1 MKRILLIVLL
11 AVLFS
16 QSGTAAVG
24 GPTPTFT
31 ALSVPGSMT
40 PGDVIIVNSTTT
52 LQGGGFPLLGDVTF
66 LKISENMTL
75 GPASD
80 GSVTSA
86 TLPVIKFTPYDNFNL
101 LAIGLPIKNIT
112 DIAALSV
119 SWSIYDDLNA
129 SALIEGQINKN
140 IIAKMI
146 SEENL
151 LITIGSFQTD
161 PVDWTNGF
169 DLTAETDYFLK
180 LDGFN
185 ANFAIKTSN
194 TASTAI
200 SLSDDATLLFETPEL
215 ILYSGQN
222 LGRTAIDA
230 SGNASMQF
238 SVASGDKYV
247 IAEFGDLFF
256 SSPSYDFIALNVST
270 PVTVPDENPTT
281 ISYSAD
287 YDQVFDRLEYV
298 ISIKSEGSPVLDG
311 IINWQ
316 VINSENTSL
325 LSGYLLVNEINETI
339 YIPTEF
345 NDTYRLKISYLDIT
359 GTYENQEIV
368 TDIIVLYDEIPPEE
382 EILDEEE
389 IINIDPS
396 DIIVVNPPSDGT
408 ADNFDSNNGN
418 SNVSNGIDG
427 FDTQNPNDNSDPG
440 LNIADYLDVI
450 GIAAL
455 QGSTK
460 LKKLIKK

>member
-1 MKRILLIVLL
+1 MKKFLLIILL
-11 AVLFS
+11 AVLFI

-24 GPTPTFT
+24 GPTPTIT
-31 ALSVPGSMT
+31 ALSVPGSIT
-40 PGDVIIVNSTTT
+40 PGDIIIVNSTTT
-52 LQGGGFPLLGDVTF
+52 LQGGGFPLLGDVIF
-66 LKISENMTL
+66 LKISDNMTL

-101 LAIGLPIKNIT
+101 LAIGLPIENIT

-180 LDGFN
+180 LDGLN

-194 TASTAI
+194 TASTAV
-200 SLSDDATLLFETPEL
+200 SLSDDATLLFETPQL
-215 ILYSGQN
+215 TLYSGQN

-238 SVASGDKYV
+238 SVASGDKYL

-256 SSPSYDFIALNVST
+256 SAPSYDFIALNVSV
-270 PVTVPDENPTT
+270 PVTEPDENPTT
-281 ISYSAD
+281 ITYSTN
-287 YDQVFDRLEYV
+287 YNQVLDKLEYIV
-298 ISIKSEGSPVLDG
+298 SIKSENNPVLDG

-316 VINSENTSL
+316 VLNSENISL
-325 LSGYLLVNEINETI
+325 LSGYLLVNEVNESI
-339 YIPTEF
+339 YIPTQF
-345 NDTYRLKISYLDIT
+345 NDTSRLKISYLDT
-359 GTYENQEIV
+359 SGTYENKEILI
-368 TDIIVLYDEIPPEE
+368 DIIVLYDKVPEETEIPEE
-382 EILDEEE
+382 
-389 IINIDPS
+389 N
-396 DIIVVNPPSDGT
+396 DIIDITPPNIIVINPPTEGINNNS
-408 ADNFDSNNGN
+408 DSNVGN
-418 SNVSNGIDG
+418 SNVSEGEDG
-427 FDTQNPNDNSDPG
+427 FDTPISGENTDTGFN
-440 LNIADYLDVI
+440 LTDYLDVV

-455 QGSTK
+455 QGSSK
-460 LKKLIKK
+460 FKKVFKR